1 MANHLNAKQEDSMPK
16 FPIHDMSTAP
26 GASRQVL
33 EQSQKSLGFVPNLYA
48 MLAESPAM
56 LKGYATLSA
65 IFEGTSLSATE
76 RQTVLLAV
84 SAENGCEY
92 CVAAHTAIAGMQGV
106 SPAVVKSL
114 RDGEALA
121 DPKLQALREFTR
133 EVVRSRGL
141 PGEAAIAAFF
151 QAGYTKT
158 HVLDVILGVGL
169 KTMSN
174 YANHIAATPLDVAF
188 QPHAWSKASP
198 AVSR

>member
-1 MANHLNAKQEDSMPK
+1 MPK

-26 GASRQVL
+26 VSTRPIL
-33 EQSQKSLGFVPNLYA
+33 EQAQKSLGFVPNLYA

-56 LKGYATLSA
+56 LKGYTTLSA

-84 SAENGCEY
+84 SAENACEY

-106 SPAVVKSL
+106 PSEVVTAL

-121 DPKLQALREFTR
+121 DPKLQALRGFTH
-133 EVVRSRGL
+133 EVVRRRGW

-151 QAGYTKT
+151 EAGYTKAN
-158 HVLDVILGVGL
+158 VLDVILGVGL

-174 YANHIAATPLDVAF
+174 YANHIADTPLDAAF
-188 QPHAWSKASP
+188 QPNAWSKRSET
-198 AVSR
+198 VSR